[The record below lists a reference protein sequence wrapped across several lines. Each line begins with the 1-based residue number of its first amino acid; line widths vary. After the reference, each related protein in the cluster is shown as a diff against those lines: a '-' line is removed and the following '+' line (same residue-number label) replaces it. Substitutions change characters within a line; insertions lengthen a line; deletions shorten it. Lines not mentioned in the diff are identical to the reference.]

1 MPDWRLVMADMID
14 AKEAKNLLGCDDAAL
29 NGHINGGAIRAQRVG
44 GKLMLNKDDV
54 MKLKDD
60 DGTIVLTGD
69 SDELNIDLGKVVDD
83 ASETIVQPRRDA
95 SGSATESITF
105 GDELE
110 VVSFDDGN
118 TKDLNHDKTKA
129 TSSGLSFTDS
139 NTAVMTAVDETQVGG
154 TTGPVE
160 FSTSQVES
168 QGGPAGSASRRSVR
182 SNRARVEAPKVHWA
196 WSLVMAVTVIVGAA
210 FTLPYY
216 FIALMP
222 HSSETLEKDAAG
234 NVLRGL
240 DDNGWTNMA
249 AGSPWVKF
257 SVDPD
262 KARHA
267 RNHPDG
273 GEWIDIA
280 AERDRQAKWRRDE
293 YLGGK
298 ATKQGERLD
307 HFIVTEVSEDGK
319 AKTKGGQTFSVTET
333 KVEMQD
339 QKGAINEKHLDL
351 GFPK

>member
-1 MPDWRLVMADMID
+1 MADMID
-14 AKEAKNLLGCDDAAL
+14 AKEAKSLLGCDDATL

-44 GKLMLNKDDV
+44 GKLMLNRDDV
-54 MKLKDD
+54 MKMKDD

-118 TKDLNHDKTKA
+118 TKDLNFEKTKA
-129 TSSGLSFTDS
+129 TNSGLSFTDS

-168 QGGPAGSASRRSVR
+168 QGPAGTASRRSVR
-182 SNRARVEAPKVHWA
+182 SNRARVEVVKVHWA
-196 WSLVMAVTVIVGAA
+196 WSLVMAVTVIVGAG
-210 FTLPYY
+210 FILPYY
-216 FIALMP
+216 FMIMMP
-222 HSSETLEKDAAG
+222 HPSGEKDAAN
-234 NVLRGL
+234 NVRRGL

-249 AGSPWVKF
+249 SGSPWVKF

-262 KARHA
+262 KDRFT
-267 RNHPDG
+267 RNHES
-273 GEWIDIA
+273 GEWIDMA
-280 AERDRQAKWRRDE
+280 AEYDRQAKWRRSE

-298 ATKQGERLD
+298 ATKQGERLED
-307 HFIVTEVSEDGK
+307 FVVVEVSEDGK
-319 AKTKGGQTFSVTET
+319 AKTKGGQTYSVTET
-333 KVEMQD
+333 KVEMQND
-339 QKGAINEKHLDL
+339 KGAINEKHLDL

>member
-1 MPDWRLVMADMID
+1 MADMID
-14 AKEAKNLLGCDDAAL
+14 AKEAKAILGCDDAAL

-83 ASETIVQPRRDA
+83 ASETIVQPRKDH

-118 TKDLNHDKTKA
+118 TKDLNFEKTKA
-129 TSSGLSFTDS
+129 TNQGLSFTDS

-168 QGGPAGSASRRSVR
+168 TSGAGPAGTASRRSVR
-182 SNRARVEAPKVHWA
+182 SNRARVEVVKIHWA
-196 WSLVMAVTVIVGAA
+196 WPLLMAVTLIVGAG
-210 FTLPYY
+210 FVLPYY
-216 FIALMP
+216 FMTMMP
-222 HSSETLEKDAAG
+222 RDEKDAAG
-234 NVLRGL
+234 NTGRGL

-249 AGSPWVKF
+249 SGWVKF
-257 SVDPD
+257 SVEPD
-262 KARHA
+262 KARFA
-267 RNHPDG
+267 RNHEN

-280 AERDRQAKWRRDE
+280 AEKDRQAKWRRDE

-298 ATKQGERLD
+298 ATKNGERLD
-307 HFIVTEVSEDGK
+307 SFVVVEVSEDGK
-319 AKTKGGQTFSVTET
+319 AKTKGGQTYNATEA
-333 KVEMQD
+333 KVEMQGD
-339 QKGAINEKHLDL
+339 KGAITEKHLDL